1 MVAAGDAWL
10 LGMSA
15 TLCGVAVDAASVH
28 VSALTVF
35 FLTDKSVDG
44 KVPQS
49 KAVEI
54 HLLTVQT

>member
-1 MVAAGDAWL
+1 MI
-10 LGMSA
+10 
-15 TLCGVAVDAASVH
+15 CVH

-35 FLTDKSVDG
+35 FLTDESVDR

-49 KAVEI
+49 KAVDKAVEI